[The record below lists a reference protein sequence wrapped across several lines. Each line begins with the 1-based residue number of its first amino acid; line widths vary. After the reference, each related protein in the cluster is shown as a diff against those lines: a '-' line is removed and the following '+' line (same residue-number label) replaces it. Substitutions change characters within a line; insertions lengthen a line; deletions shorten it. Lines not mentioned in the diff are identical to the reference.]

1 MKRPI
6 LPGGDASHINCD
18 LQGKD
23 DGEGASRAGRLDYKR
38 HGDIKGPD
46 VFEEKMRK
54 KWGDWSTAFTKIDS
68 LALIGKPLRY

>member
-1 MKRPI
+1 MKQPI
-6 LPGGDASHINCD
+6 LPGGDTSHINCD

-23 DGEGASRAGRLDYKR
+23 DGEGTSRAGRLDYKR

-54 KWGDWSTAFTKIDS
+54 NGVTGAQHSQ
-68 LALIGKPLRY
+68 R